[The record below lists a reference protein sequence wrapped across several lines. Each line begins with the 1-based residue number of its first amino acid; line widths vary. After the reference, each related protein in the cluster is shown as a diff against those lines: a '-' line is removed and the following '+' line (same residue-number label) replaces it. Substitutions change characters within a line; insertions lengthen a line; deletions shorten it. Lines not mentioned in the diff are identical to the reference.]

1 MPQEK
6 KQFQGILNLQDSED
20 IIQSGHHIDAMNI
33 TFRNGIAEN
42 ILGNRELGSLSLLL
56 PSTGTNVCICAY
68 NDELRGK
75 LIIFNANS
83 LGFDGIYKMSTLD
96 SAAAT
101 RIYQAGTASYPNI
114 LNFNTASKIHSV
126 NILYGETEADDI
138 LLFVDSLGRPTK
150 MKMSRFI
157 ANEYSA
163 SEINRTYIDVHVNPP
178 LSPIKCT
185 YEHDNA
191 VTANNVR
198 DSLFQFRYRFVYDD
212 NERSTWSQASITPL
226 PFDYLKQQGTKNN
239 SRIALF
245 MSTGGSN
252 VKKIEIAAKETKG
265 EVTSDYFLV
274 DSIDKAILSLSD
286 NSVYK
291 YNFYNNGVYEFLDQR
306 EIDLIFD
313 KVPDEAN
320 TQELLNGNV
329 IIYGGIKEGYDNPT
343 VTGSLSSE
351 LNNYLTQPNGLLFV
365 ASSRGED
372 SSNTA
377 GSIVLTIAGTGTLD
391 VNNNTSILDSV
402 NATGHTYIIN
412 MVDSLGAAVN
422 ITYDATSQTVDT
434 ILAGIGTIATGL
446 GFTVSSISNHSI
458 TISKSGV
465 KLLNSSFRANNQNI
479 VADSFNVYSEL
490 AKNSFYSFGLVYF
503 DVKGKTNGVVYP
515 IQAFDKST
523 SEYASFPPLL
533 YDYIV
538 NYVKLSITSRPPS
551 WAVKYSVVRSDNKT
565 IDKQIT
571 WVTND
576 VATGSSDSAISAD
589 ALVTY
594 VGIQNMG
601 VYNEILNSESGIN
614 YDFVEGDRV
623 KFVSRYQTGTFND
636 LKAAYA
642 SGTYDYEIIGTEIN
656 PKIGGKARDGKY
668 LKLRY
673 SDISS
678 DISAQFKVDGSMFF
692 GNYLIVIY
700 RQKKRSS
707 SDKTFFYEFGP
718 SLGIGDAGLATR
730 YHIGNGQA
738 SDDNNGNQSTN
749 LTYPALVRFHTG
761 DCYTKYRNNIPIVLG
776 KYDGSL
782 TSYSHS
788 VSAGNIYST
797 MKMSMPSQDNSAFRV
812 SSQTEQLSNG
822 YALGDYPLYA
832 NDAGFFFFNKSTTEE
847 LKIRIRGT
855 FRAYGTKTSYMKLVL
870 KKVPSLAP
878 LTVTT
883 TDLTDVVDISNAPVA
898 SGSPG
903 APVEVQF
910 DKVISVRQTDK
921 ISLMAEGTT
930 FAQSVVLFS
939 EFNIE
944 VYRNVEKIHVTEELV
959 SDSSRLYFSGNGRPF
974 LFDRAAKR
982 GYYGN
987 LVRYGQNYLAGSSV
1001 NDTNRFYDSNQD
1013 EYDLQHGDIERF
1025 KSRDK
1030 SLRVFQQRNTGTVP
1044 IFQSLIQDTSGSSLI
1059 AQSDRILNKI
1069 QYYSGNYGIGN
1080 QPCSLASSSF
1090 VDYFVDTVNGAIV
1103 RVSLD
1108 GITALSKTYK
1118 LDDWAVSKLS
1128 KYYKFGYKDVIFG
1141 AYDKL
1146 NNNYVLHL
1154 QSVANIEPDLAIT
1167 DTYTLAFNEQ
1177 TNSFV
1182 SFYSYYPEAMVFS
1195 NGGFYSMKSGK
1206 AYLHDVVTAGSRAR
1220 FYGVSGACY
1229 IQCVFNSSRDAKKRF
1244 NALTYL
1250 GDGVWEVVSN
1260 TSIGQDS
1267 NLIEAD
1273 FSNVEDKKHATMLRD
1288 SNSPGGLINGDVL
1301 KGDWIKVKLSAKSPQ
1316 NKVNLHLVEVN
1327 LLIQNR

>member
-56 PSTGTNVCICAY
+56 PNTGTNVCICAY

-83 LGFDGIYKMSTLD
+83 LGFDGIYKVSTLS

-114 LNFNTASKIHSV
+114 LNFNTANKIHSV
-126 NILYGETEADDI
+126 NILYGETEVEDI
-138 LLFVDSLGRPTK
+138 LLFIDSLGRPTK

-163 SEINRTYIDVHVNPP
+163 SEIDRSYIDVHVKPP
-178 LSPIKCT
+178 MSPIKCT

-226 PFDYLKQQGTKNN
+226 PFDYLRQQGTKNN

-245 MSTGGSN
+245 MSSGGSN

-265 EVTSDYFLV
+265 EVSSDYFLV
-274 DSIDKAILSLSD
+274 DSIDKSISSISD
-286 NSVYK
+286 NSLYR
-291 YNFYNNGVYEFLDQR
+291 YDFYNNGVYEFLDQR
-306 EIDLIFD
+306 EVDLAFD

-329 IIYGGIKEGYDNPT
+329 IIYGGIKEGYENPT
-343 VTGSLSSE
+343 VTGSISTVSFD
-351 LNNYLTQPNGLLFV
+351 YLTQPNGLLFV

-372 SSNTA
+372 SLSSA
-377 GSIVLTIAGTGTLD
+377 ADIVLTIAGTGTLD
-391 VNNNTSILDSV
+391 GGNRTSILESV

-412 MVDSLGAAVN
+412 MVDASGTPVG
-422 ITYDATSQTVDT
+422 ITYNATSQTIDT
-434 ILAGIGTIATGL
+434 ILAGIGSVATGL
-446 GFTVSSISNHSI
+446 GFTVSAVSNHSI

-465 KLLNSSFRANNQNI
+465 RLLGSSFRTNSQSI
-479 VADSFNVYSEL
+479 FSDSSSVYSEL

-503 DVKGKTNGVVYP
+503 DSKGKTNGVVYP
-515 IQAFDKST
+515 VQAFDKST
-523 SEYASFPPLL
+523 SEYASVPTSST
-533 YDYIV
+533 DYV
-538 NYVKLSITSRPPS
+538 RLSITSRPPS

-571 WVTND
+571 WVTNN
-576 VATGSSDSAISAD
+576 VATGSSDTSLNTD

-601 VYNEILNSESGIN
+601 TYNEILNSDRGIN
-614 YDFVEGDRV
+614 YDFVEGDRI
-623 KFVSRYQTGTFND
+623 KFISRYNAGTFND

-656 PKIGGKARDGKY
+656 PKIGGKAKEGKY

-673 SDISS
+673 SDLSS
-678 DISAQFKVDGSMFF
+678 DISTQFKVDGSMFF
-692 GNYLIVIY
+692 GNYLVVIY

-707 SDKTFFYEFGP
+707 TDNTFFFEFGP
-718 SLGIGDAGLATR
+718 SLAIGDAGLSTR
-730 YHIGNGQA
+730 YHVGNGDS
-738 SDDNNGNQSTN
+738 SDPNSSNQSAN
-749 LTYPALVRFHTG
+749 LVTPALVSFHTG
-761 DCYTKYRNNIPIVLG
+761 DCYTKYRKNLPIVLG
-776 KYDGSL
+776 RYEGSL
-782 TSYSHS
+782 SAYSHS
-788 VSAGNIYST
+788 VSAGDTYST
-797 MKMSMPSQDNSAFRV
+797 MRISLPTEDNAAFKV
-812 SSQTEQLSNG
+812 TPQTEQLSAG
-822 YALGDYPLYA
+822 YGSGNYPVYA
-832 NDAGFFFFNKSTTEE
+832 NDAGFFFFNKLTTEE
-847 LKIRIRGT
+847 LKIRITGS

-870 KKVPSLAP
+870 KKVPNMAP
-878 LTVTT
+878 LAVTT
-883 TDLTDVVDISNAPVA
+883 TDLTGVIDISNAPVA

-903 APVEVQF
+903 TPVDIQF

-921 ISLMAEGTT
+921 ISLMAEGTP
-930 FAQSVVLFS
+930 FAQSAVLFS

-944 VYRNVEKIHVTEELV
+944 VYRNIEKIPVTEEIV

-974 LFDRAAKR
+974 LFDRTAKR
-982 GYYGN
+982 GYYGS
-987 LVRYGQNYLAGSSV
+987 LVRYSQNFIAGSSV

-1013 EYDLQHGDIERF
+1013 EYDLQYGDIERF

-1044 IFQSLIQDTSGSSLI
+1044 VFQSLIQDTSGSSLI
-1059 AQSDRILNKI
+1059 AQSDKILNKI

-1146 NNNYVLHL
+1146 NNNYVIHL
-1154 QSVANIEPDLAIT
+1154 QSVANIEPDLSIT

-1177 TNSFV
+1177 SNSFV

-1206 AYLHDVVTAGSRAR
+1206 VYIHDVATAGSRAS
-1220 FYGVSGACY
+1220 FYGVPGPCY

-1244 NALTYL
+1244 NAITYL

-1267 NLIEAD
+1267 SLIEAD
-1273 FSNVEDKKHATMLRD
+1273 FRNVEDKKHATMLRD

-1316 NKVNLHLVEVN
+1316 NKVNLHLVELN

>member
-20 IIQSGHHIDAMNI
+20 IIQSGHHTDAMNI

-56 PSTGTNVCICAY
+56 PNTGTNVCICAY

-83 LGFDGIYKMSTLD
+83 LGFDGIYKVSTLD

-114 LNFNTASKIHSV
+114 LNFNTSNKIHSV
-126 NILYGETEADDI
+126 NILYGETEAEDI
-138 LLFVDSLGRPTK
+138 LLFIDSLGRPTK

-163 SEINRTYIDVHVNPP
+163 SEIDRSYIDVHVKPP
-178 LSPIKCT
+178 MSPIKCT

-226 PFDYLKQQGTKNN
+226 PFDYLRQQGTKNN

-245 MSTGGSN
+245 MSSGGSN

-265 EVTSDYFLV
+265 EVSSDYFLV
-274 DSIDKAILSLSD
+274 DSIDKSISSIPD
-286 NSVYK
+286 NSLYR
-291 YNFYNNGVYEFLDQR
+291 YDFYNNGVYEFLDQR
-306 EIDLIFD
+306 EIDLAFD

-329 IIYGGIKEGYDNPT
+329 IIYGGIKEGYDNPV
-343 VTGSLSSE
+343 VTGSISTLSFD
-351 LNNYLTQPNGLLFV
+351 YLTQPNGLLFV
-365 ASSRGED
+365 ASSKGED
-372 SSNTA
+372 SL
-377 GSIVLTIAGTGTLD
+377 GSPANIVLTIAGAGTLD
-391 VNNNTSILDSV
+391 GGNRTSILESV

-412 MVDSLGAAVN
+412 MVDASGTPVG
-422 ITYDATSQTVDT
+422 ITYNATSQTIDT
-434 ILAGIGTIATGL
+434 ILAGIGSVATGL
-446 GFTVSSISNHSI
+446 GFTVSAVSNHSI

-465 KLLNSSFRANNQNI
+465 RLLGSSFRTNSQSI
-479 VADSFNVYSEL
+479 FSDSSSVYSEL

-503 DVKGKTNGVVYP
+503 DSKGKTNGVVYP
-515 IQAFDKST
+515 VQAFDKST
-523 SEYASFPPLL
+523 SEYASVATSST
-533 YDYIV
+533 DYV
-538 NYVKLSITSRPPS
+538 RLSITSRPPS
-551 WAVKYSVVRSDNKT
+551 WAVKYSVVRSENKT

-571 WVTND
+571 WVTNN
-576 VATGSSDSAISAD
+576 VATGSSDSSIATD

-601 VYNEILNSESGIN
+601 TYNEILNSDRGIN

-623 KFVSRYQTGTFND
+623 KFISRYNAGTFND

-656 PKIGGKARDGKY
+656 PKIGGKAKEGKY

-673 SDISS
+673 SDLSS
-678 DISAQFKVDGSMFF
+678 DISTQFKVDGSMFF
-692 GNYLIVIY
+692 GNYLVVIY

-707 SDKTFFYEFGP
+707 TDNTFFFEFGP
-718 SLGIGDAGLATR
+718 SLAIGDAGLSTR
-730 YHIGNGQA
+730 YHVGNGDS
-738 SDDNNGNQSTN
+738 SDPNSSNQSAN
-749 LTYPALVRFHTG
+749 LATPALVSFHTG
-761 DCYTKYRNNIPIVLG
+761 DCYTKYRKNIPIVLG
-776 KYDGSL
+776 RYEGSL
-782 TSYSHS
+782 REYSHS
-788 VSAGNIYST
+788 VSAGHIYST
-797 MKMSMPSQDNSAFRV
+797 MKINMATEDNAAFRV
-812 SSQTEQLSNG
+812 TSQTEQLSGG
-822 YALGDYPLYA
+822 YGSGDYPLYA
-832 NDAGFFFFNKSTTEE
+832 NDAGFFFYNKSTTEE
-847 LKIRIRGT
+847 LKIRITGS
-855 FRAYGTKTSYMKLVL
+855 FRAYGTKNSYMKLVL
-870 KKVPSLAP
+870 KKVPNMAP
-878 LTVTT
+878 LAVTT
-883 TDLTDVVDISNAPVA
+883 TDLTGIVDISNAPVA

-903 APVEVQF
+903 TPVDIQF

-921 ISLMAEGTT
+921 ISLMAESTV

-944 VYRNVEKIHVTEELV
+944 VYRNVEKIPVTEELV

-974 LFDRAAKR
+974 VFDRTAKR
-982 GYYGN
+982 GYYGS
-987 LVRYGQNYLAGSSV
+987 LVRYGQNFISGSSI

-1013 EYDLQHGDIERF
+1013 EYDLQYGDIERF

-1044 IFQSLIQDTSGSSLI
+1044 VFQSLIQDTSGSSLI
-1059 AQSDRILNKI
+1059 AQSDKILNKI

-1146 NNNYVLHL
+1146 NNNYVIHL

-1177 TNSFV
+1177 SNSFV

-1206 AYLHDVVTAGSRAR
+1206 VYIHDVATAGSRAS
-1220 FYGVSGACY
+1220 FYGVAGACY

-1244 NALTYL
+1244 NAITYL

-1267 NLIEAD
+1267 SLIEAD
-1273 FSNVEDKKHATMLRD
+1273 FRNVEDKKHATMLRD

-1316 NKVNLHLVEVN
+1316 NKVNLHLVELN

>member
-20 IIQSGHHIDAMNI
+20 IIQSGHHTDAMNI

-56 PSTGTNVCICAY
+56 PNTGTNVCICAY

-83 LGFDGIYKMSTLD
+83 LGFDGIYKVSTLD

-114 LNFNTASKIHSV
+114 LNFNTANKIHSV
-126 NILYGETEADDI
+126 NILYGETEAEDI
-138 LLFVDSLGRPTK
+138 LLFIDSLGRPTK
-150 MKMSRFI
+150 MKMYRFI

-163 SEINRTYIDVHVNPP
+163 SEIDRSYIDVHVKPP
-178 LSPIKCT
+178 MSPIKCT

-226 PFDYLKQQGTKNN
+226 PFDYLRQQGTKNN
-239 SRIALF
+239 SRIALY
-245 MSTGGSN
+245 MSSGGSN

-265 EVTSDYFLV
+265 EVSSDYFLV
-274 DSIDKAILSLSD
+274 DSIDKSISSIPD
-286 NSVYK
+286 NSLYR
-291 YNFYNNGVYEFLDQR
+291 YDFYNNGVYEFLDQR
-306 EIDLIFD
+306 EIDLAFD

-343 VTGSLSSE
+343 VTGSISTVSFD
-351 LNNYLTQPNGLLFV
+351 YLTQPNGLLFV
-365 ASSRGED
+365 ASSKGED
-372 SSNTA
+372 NLSSA
-377 GSIVLTIAGTGTLD
+377 ADIVLTIAGTGTLD
-391 VNNNTSILDSV
+391 GGNKTSILESV

-412 MVDSLGAAVN
+412 MVDASGTPVG
-422 ITYDATSQTVDT
+422 ITYNATSQTIDT
-434 ILAGIGTIATGL
+434 ILAGIGSVATGL
-446 GFTVSSISNHSI
+446 GFTVSVVSNHSI

-465 KLLNSSFRANNQNI
+465 RLLGSSFRTNSQSI
-479 VADSFNVYSEL
+479 FSDSSSVYSEL

-503 DVKGKTNGVVYP
+503 DSKGKTNGVVYP
-515 IQAFDKST
+515 VQAFDKST
-523 SEYASFPPLL
+523 SEYASVATSST
-533 YDYIV
+533 DYV
-538 NYVKLSITSRPPS
+538 RLSITSRPPS

-571 WVTND
+571 WVTNN
-576 VATGSSDSAISAD
+576 VATGSSDSSIATD

-601 VYNEILNSESGIN
+601 TYNEILNSDRGIN

-623 KFVSRYQTGTFND
+623 KFISRYNSGTFND

-656 PKIGGKARDGKY
+656 PKIGGKAKEGKY

-673 SDISS
+673 SDLSS
-678 DISAQFKVDGSMFF
+678 DISTQFEVDGSMFF
-692 GNYLIVIY
+692 GNYLVVIY

-707 SDKTFFYEFGP
+707 TDNTFFFEFGP
-718 SLGIGDAGLATR
+718 SLAIGDAGLSTR
-730 YHIGNGQA
+730 YHVGNGDS
-738 SDDNNGNQSTN
+738 SDPNSSNQSTN
-749 LTYPALVRFHTG
+749 LVTPALVSFHTG
-761 DCYTKYRNNIPIVLG
+761 DCYTKYRKNIPIVLG
-776 KYDGSL
+776 KYEGSL
-782 TSYSHS
+782 SAYSHS
-788 VSAGNIYST
+788 VSAGDTYST
-797 MKMSMPSQDNSAFRV
+797 MKISLPTEDNAAFKV
-812 SSQTEQLSNG
+812 TPQTEQLSAG
-822 YALGDYPLYA
+822 YGSGNYPTYTD
-832 NDAGFFFFNKSTTEE
+832 NAGFFFYNKSTTEII
-847 LKIRIRGT
+847 KIRITGT

-870 KKVPSLAP
+870 KKVPNMAP
-878 LTVTT
+878 LIVTT
-883 TDLTDVVDISNAPVA
+883 TDLTGVIDISNAPVA

-903 APVEVQF
+903 TPVDIQF
-910 DKVISVRQTDK
+910 DKVIALNPTEKV
-921 ISLMAEGTT
+921 SLMAEGTP
-930 FAQSVVLFS
+930 FAQSAVLFS

-944 VYRNVEKIHVTEELV
+944 VYRNVENIPVTEEIV

-974 LFDRAAKR
+974 VFDRTAKR
-982 GYYGN
+982 GYYGS
-987 LVRYGQNYLAGSSV
+987 LVRYSQNFIAGSSV

-1013 EYDLQHGDIERF
+1013 EYDLQYGDIERF

-1044 IFQSLIQDTSGSSLI
+1044 VFQSLIQDTSGSSLI
-1059 AQSDRILNKI
+1059 AQSDKILNKI

-1146 NNNYVLHL
+1146 NNNYVIHL

-1177 TNSFV
+1177 SNSFV
-1182 SFYSYYPEAMVFS
+1182 SFFSYYPEAMVFS

-1206 AYLHDVVTAGSRAR
+1206 VYIHDVATAGSRAS
-1220 FYGVSGACY
+1220 FYGVAGACY

-1244 NALTYL
+1244 NAITYL

-1267 NLIEAD
+1267 SLIEAD
-1273 FSNVEDKKHATMLRD
+1273 FRNVEDKKHATMLRD

-1316 NKVNLHLVEVN
+1316 NKVNLHLVELN

>member
-83 LGFDGIYKMSTLD
+83 LGYDGIYKVSTLD

-101 RIYQAGTASYPNI
+101 RVYQAGTASYPNI
-114 LNFNTASKIHSV
+114 LNFNTANKIHSV
-126 NILYGETEADDI
+126 NILYGETEAEDI
-138 LLFVDSLGRPTK
+138 LLFIDSLGRPTK

-157 ANEYSA
+157 ANEYST
-163 SEINRTYIDVHVNPP
+163 SEIDRSYIDVHVKPP
-178 LSPIKCT
+178 MSPIKCT

-212 NERSTWSQASITPL
+212 NEKSTWSQSSITPL
-226 PFDYLKQQGTKNN
+226 PYDALRQQATKNN
-239 SRIALF
+239 SRIALY
-245 MSTGGSN
+245 MSSGGNN

-274 DSIDKAILSLSD
+274 DSIDK
-286 NSVYK
+286 SVSSVSNNTLYR
-291 YNFYNNGVYEFLDQR
+291 YDFYNNGVYEFLDQR
-306 EIDLIFD
+306 EIDLAFD

-329 IIYGGIKEGYDNPT
+329 IIYGGIKEGYDNPV
-343 VTGSLSSE
+343 VTGSISTMSFD
-351 LNNYLTQPNGLLFV
+351 YLTQPNGLLFV
-365 ASSRGED
+365 ASSNGED
-372 SSNTA
+372 SLSSAAN
-377 GSIVLTIAGTGTLD
+377 IVLTIAGAGTLD
-391 VNNNTSILDSV
+391 GGNKTSVLESV

-412 MVDSLGAAVN
+412 MVDASGTAVG
-422 ITYDATSQTVDT
+422 ITYNATSQTIDT
-434 ILAGIGTIATGL
+434 ILSGIGSVATGL
-446 GFTVSSISNHSI
+446 GFTVSAVSNHSI

-465 KLLNSSFRANNQNI
+465 KLLGSSFRTNSQSI
-479 VADSFNVYSEL
+479 FSDSSSVYSEL

-503 DVKGKTNGVVYP
+503 DSKGKTNGVVYP
-515 IQAFDKST
+515 VQAFDKST
-523 SEYASFPPLL
+523 SEYASVPTSSS
-533 YDYIV
+533 DYV
-538 NYVKLSITSRPPS
+538 RLSITSRPPS

-565 IDKQIT
+565 IDKQTT
-571 WVTND
+571 WVTNN
-576 VATGSSDSAISAD
+576 VATGSAD
-589 ALVTY
+589 TSLATDGLVTY

-601 VYNEILNSESGIN
+601 TYNEILNSDRGIN

-623 KFVSRYQTGTFND
+623 KFISRYQAGAFND

-656 PKIGGKARDGKY
+656 PKIGGKAKEGKY

-673 SDISS
+673 SDLSS
-678 DISAQFKVDGSMFF
+678 DISTEFKVDGSMFF
-692 GNYLIVIY
+692 GNYLVVIY

-707 SDKTFFYEFGP
+707 TENTFFFEFGP
-718 SLGIGDAGLATR
+718 NLGIGDAGLSTR
-730 YHIGNGQA
+730 YHVGNGDS
-738 SDDNNGNQSTN
+738 SDTNSSNQSTD
-749 LTYPALVRFHTG
+749 LATPALVSFHTG
-761 DCYTKYRNNIPIVLG
+761 DCYTKYRKNIPIVLG
-776 KYDGSL
+776 RYEGSL
-782 TSYSHS
+782 GAYSHS
-788 VSAGNIYST
+788 ASAGDIYST
-797 MKMSMPSQDNSAFRV
+797 MKIVLPSEDNAAFRV
-812 SSQTEQLSNG
+812 SSQTESFSNG
-822 YALGDYPLYA
+822 YGAGDYPLYA
-832 NDAGFFFFNKSTTEE
+832 NDAGFFFYNKSTTEE
-847 LKIRIRGT
+847 IKIRITGS
-855 FRAYGTKTSYMKLVL
+855 FSAYGTKTSYMKLVL
-870 KKVPSLAP
+870 KKVPNMAP
-878 LTVTT
+878 LAVTT
-883 TDLTDVVDISNAPVA
+883 TDLTGVIDISNAPVA

-903 APVEVQF
+903 TPVDIQF

-921 ISLMAEGTT
+921 ISLMAEGTV
-930 FAQSVVLFS
+930 FAQSAVLFS
-939 EFNIE
+939 EFNVE
-944 VYRNVEKIHVTEELV
+944 VYRNVEKIPVTEELV
-959 SDSSRLYFSGNGRPF
+959 SDSNRLYFSGNGRPF
-974 LFDRAAKR
+974 IFDRTAKR
-982 GYYGN
+982 GYYGS
-987 LVRYGQNYLAGSSV
+987 LVRYGQNFIAGSSV
-1001 NDTNRFYDSNQD
+1001 NDTNRFYDTNQD
-1013 EYDLQHGDIERF
+1013 EYDLQYGDIERF

-1030 SLRVFQQRNTGTVP
+1030 SLRVFQQRNTGAVP
-1044 IFQSLIQDTSGSSLI
+1044 VFQSLIQDTSGSSLI

-1128 KYYKFGYKDVIFG
+1128 IYYKFGYKDVIFG

-1146 NNNYVLHL
+1146 NNNYIVHL
-1154 QSVANIEPDLAIT
+1154 QAVANIEPDLAIT

-1177 TNSFV
+1177 SNSFV

-1206 AYLHDVVTAGSRAR
+1206 VYIHDVVTVGSRAY
-1220 FYGVSGACY
+1220 FYGVAGACY

-1244 NALTYL
+1244 NAITYL

-1260 TSIGQDS
+1260 TSTGQDS
-1267 NLIEAD
+1267 SLIEAD
-1273 FSNVEDKKHATMLRD
+1273 FRNVEDKKHATMLRD

-1316 NKVNLHLVEVN
+1316 NKVNLHLVELN

>member
-20 IIQSGHHIDAMNI
+20 IIQSGHHTDAMNI

-56 PSTGTNVCICAY
+56 PNTGTNVCICAY

-83 LGFDGIYKMSTLD
+83 LGFDGIYKVSTLD

-114 LNFNTASKIHSV
+114 LNFNTANKIHSV
-126 NILYGETEADDI
+126 NILYGETEAEDI
-138 LLFVDSLGRPTK
+138 LLFIDSLGRPTK

-163 SEINRTYIDVHVNPP
+163 SEIDRSYIDVHVKPP
-178 LSPIKCT
+178 MSPIKCT

-226 PFDYLKQQGTKNN
+226 PFDYLRQQGTKNN
-239 SRIALF
+239 SRIALY
-245 MSTGGSN
+245 MSSGGSN

-265 EVTSDYFLV
+265 EVSSDYFLV
-274 DSIDKAILSLSD
+274 DSIDKSISSIPD
-286 NSVYK
+286 NSLYR
-291 YNFYNNGVYEFLDQR
+291 YDFYNNGVYEFLDQR
-306 EIDLIFD
+306 EIDLAFD

-343 VTGSLSSE
+343 VTGSISTVSFD
-351 LNNYLTQPNGLLFV
+351 YLTQPNGLLFV
-365 ASSRGED
+365 ASSKGED
-372 SSNTA
+372 NLSSA
-377 GSIVLTIAGTGTLD
+377 ADIVLTIAGTGTLD
-391 VNNNTSILDSV
+391 GGNKTSILESV

-412 MVDSLGAAVN
+412 MVDASGTPVG
-422 ITYDATSQTVDT
+422 ITYNATSQTIDT
-434 ILAGIGTIATGL
+434 ILAGIGSVATGL
-446 GFTVSSISNHSI
+446 GFTVSVVSNHSI

-465 KLLNSSFRANNQNI
+465 RLLGSSFRTNSQSI
-479 VADSFNVYSEL
+479 FSDSSSVYSEL

-503 DVKGKTNGVVYP
+503 DSKGKTNGVVYP
-515 IQAFDKST
+515 VQAFDKST
-523 SEYASFPPLL
+523 SEYASVATSST
-533 YDYIV
+533 DYV
-538 NYVKLSITSRPPS
+538 RLSITSRPPS

-571 WVTND
+571 WVTNN
-576 VATGSSDSAISAD
+576 VATGSSDSSIATD

-601 VYNEILNSESGIN
+601 TYNEILNSDRGIN

-623 KFVSRYQTGTFND
+623 KFISRYNSGTFND

-656 PKIGGKARDGKY
+656 PKIGGKAKEGKY

-673 SDISS
+673 SDLSS
-678 DISAQFKVDGSMFF
+678 DISTQFNVDGSMFF
-692 GNYLIVIY
+692 GNYLVVIY

-707 SDKTFFYEFGP
+707 TDNTFFFEFGP
-718 SLGIGDAGLATR
+718 SLAIGDAGLSTR
-730 YHIGNGQA
+730 YHVGNGDS
-738 SDDNNGNQSTN
+738 SDPNSSNQSTN
-749 LTYPALVRFHTG
+749 LVTPALVSFHTG
-761 DCYTKYRNNIPIVLG
+761 DCYTKYRKNIPIVLG
-776 KYDGSL
+776 KYEGSL
-782 TSYSHS
+782 SAYSHS
-788 VSAGNIYST
+788 VSAGDTYST
-797 MKMSMPSQDNSAFRV
+797 MKISLPTEDNAAFKV
-812 SSQTEQLSNG
+812 TPQTEQLSAG
-822 YALGDYPLYA
+822 YGSGNYPTYTD
-832 NDAGFFFFNKSTTEE
+832 NAGFFFYNKSTTEII
-847 LKIRIRGT
+847 KIRITGT

-870 KKVPSLAP
+870 KKVPNMAP
-878 LTVTT
+878 LIVTT
-883 TDLTDVVDISNAPVA
+883 TDLTGVIDISNAPVA

-903 APVEVQF
+903 TPVDIQF
-910 DKVISVRQTDK
+910 DKVIALNPTEKV
-921 ISLMAEGTT
+921 SLMAEGTP
-930 FAQSVVLFS
+930 FAQSAVLFS

-944 VYRNVEKIHVTEELV
+944 VYRNVENIPVTEEIV

-974 LFDRAAKR
+974 VFDRTAKR
-982 GYYGN
+982 GYYGS
-987 LVRYGQNYLAGSSV
+987 LVRYSQNFIAGSSV

-1013 EYDLQHGDIERF
+1013 EYDLQYGDIERF

-1044 IFQSLIQDTSGSSLI
+1044 VFQSLIQDTSGSSLI
-1059 AQSDRILNKI
+1059 AQSDKILNKI

-1146 NNNYVLHL
+1146 NNNYVIHL

-1177 TNSFV
+1177 SNSFV
-1182 SFYSYYPEAMVFS
+1182 SFFSYYPEAMVFS

-1206 AYLHDVVTAGSRAR
+1206 VYIHDVATAGSRAS
-1220 FYGVSGACY
+1220 FYGVAGACY

-1244 NALTYL
+1244 NAITYL

-1267 NLIEAD
+1267 SLIEAD
-1273 FSNVEDKKHATMLRD
+1273 FRNVEDKKHATMLRD

-1316 NKVNLHLVEVN
+1316 NKVNLHLVELN

>member
-42 ILGNRELGSLSLLL
+42 ILGNRELGSLTTLL
-56 PSTGTNVCICAY
+56 PNTGTNVCICAY

-83 LGFDGIYKMSTLD
+83 SGLDGIYKMSTLD

-114 LNFNTASKIHSV
+114 LNFNTVNKIHSV

-226 PFDYLKQQGTKNN
+226 PFDYLRQQGTKNN

-245 MSTGGSN
+245 MSSGGSN

-265 EVTSDYFLV
+265 ESTSDYFLV
-274 DSIDKAILSLSD
+274 DSIDKLISSVPD
-286 NSVYK
+286 NSIYR

-306 EIDLIFD
+306 EIDLTFD
-313 KVPDEAN
+313 MVPDEAN

-343 VTGSLSSE
+343 VTGSLSTFSVD
-351 LNNYLTQPNGLLFV
+351 YMTQPNGLLFV
-365 ASSRGED
+365 ASARGED
-372 SSNTA
+372 TSNVA
-377 GSIVLTIAGTGTLD
+377 SDIVLTIAGTGTLD
-391 VNNNTSILDSV
+391 GNNRTSVLDSV
-402 NATGHTYIIN
+402 NATGHTYVIN
-412 MVDSLGAAVN
+412 MVDAAGTAIN
-422 ITYDATSQTVDT
+422 INYNATSQTIDT
-434 ILAGIGTIATGL
+434 ILAGIGSAATSL
-446 GFTVSSISNHSI
+446 GFTVSSVTNRSI
-458 TISKSGV
+458 TISKAGV
-465 KLLNSSFRANNQNI
+465 KLLSSSFRTDNQNI
-479 VADSFNVYSEL
+479 LSATSNVYSEL

-503 DVKGKTNGVVYP
+503 DVKGKTNGAVYP

-523 SEYASFPPLL
+523 SEYVSVPTDFTE
-533 YDYIV
+533 YIS
-538 NYVKLSITSRPPS
+538 LSITSRPPS
-551 WAVKYSVVRSDNKT
+551 WAVKYSVVRSENKT
-565 IDKQIT
+565 IDTQIT
-571 WVTND
+571 WVTNN
-576 VATGSSDSAISAD
+576 VATGSSDSTISSD

-594 VGIQNMG
+594 VGIQNMTT
-601 VYNEILNSESGIN
+601 YNEILNSERGIN
-614 YDFVEGDRV
+614 YDFIEGDRI
-623 KFVSRYQTGTFND
+623 KFISRYQSGNFND
-636 LKAAYA
+636 LKATLVT
-642 SGTYDYEIIGTEIN
+642 GTYDYEIIGTEIN
-656 PKIGGKARDGKY
+656 PKIGGNVKEGKY
-668 LKLRY
+668 IKLRY
-673 SDISS
+673 SDLSGDLS
-678 DISAQFKVDGSMFF
+678 TEFKVDGSMFF
-692 GNYLIVIY
+692 GNYLVVIY
-700 RQKKRSS
+700 RQKKRSAD
-707 SDKTFFYEFGP
+707 DKTFFYEFGP

-730 YHIGNGQA
+730 YHIGNA
-738 SDDNNGNQSTN
+738 DSAYTNNGNQSTD
-749 LTYPALVRFHTG
+749 LVTPAKINFHTG
-761 DCYTKYRNNIPIVLG
+761 DCYTKFRKNLPIVLG
-776 KYDGSL
+776 RYEGSL
-782 TSYSHS
+782 NSYSHS

-797 MKMSMPSQDNSAFRV
+797 MKIGLPSQDNASFRV

-822 YALGDYPLYA
+822 YGLGDYPLYA

-847 LKIRIRGT
+847 LKIRITGS

-883 TDLTDVVDISNAPVA
+883 TDLTGVIDISNAPVA

-903 APVEVQF
+903 TPVDVQF

-921 ISLMAEGTT
+921 ISLMAEGTP

-944 VYRNVEKIHVTEELV
+944 VYRNVDRIPVTEEIV
-959 SDSSRLYFSGNGRPF
+959 SDSSRLYFNGNGRPF
-974 LFDRAAKR
+974 VFDRTAKR

-987 LVRYGQNYLAGSSV
+987 LVRYGQNYVAGSSI

-1059 AQSDRILNKI
+1059 AQSDKILNKI

-1128 KYYKFGYKDVIFG
+1128 KYYKFGYKDVVFG

-1146 NNNYVLHL
+1146 NNNYVVHL
-1154 QSVANIEPDLAIT
+1154 QSVSNIEPDLAIT

-1206 AYLHDVVTAGSRAR
+1206 AYLHDVATAGSRAR

-1250 GDGVWEVVSN
+1250 GDGVWEVVSS
-1260 TSIGQDS
+1260 TSMGQDS

>member
-56 PSTGTNVCICAY
+56 PNTGTNVCICAY

-83 LGFDGIYKMSTLD
+83 LGYDGIYKMSTLD

-114 LNFNTASKIHSV
+114 LNFNTANKIHSV

-157 ANEYSA
+157 TNEYSA

-226 PFDYLKQQGTKNN
+226 PFDYLRQQGTKNN

-245 MSTGGSN
+245 MSSGGNN

-265 EVTSDYFLV
+265 ESTSDYFLV
-274 DSIDKAILSLSD
+274 DSVDKSISSVPD
-286 NSVYK
+286 NSIYR

-306 EIDLIFD
+306 EIDLTFD
-313 KVPDEAN
+313 MVPDEAN

-343 VTGSLSSE
+343 VTGSLSTFSVD
-351 LNNYLTQPNGLLFV
+351 YMTQPNGLLFV
-365 ASSRGED
+365 ASAKGED
-372 SSNTA
+372 TSNVSSD
-377 GSIVLTIAGTGTLD
+377 IVLTIAGTGTLD
-391 VNNNTSILDSV
+391 GNNRTSVLDSV
-402 NATGHTYIIN
+402 NATGHTYVIN
-412 MVDSLGAAVN
+412 MVDAAGAAIN
-422 ITYDATSQTVDT
+422 INYNATSQTIDT
-434 ILAGIGTIATGL
+434 ILAGIGSAATSL
-446 GFTVSSISNHSI
+446 GFTVSSVTNRSI
-458 TISKSGV
+458 TISKAGV
-465 KLLNSSFRANNQNI
+465 KLLSSSFRTDNQNI
-479 VADSFNVYSEL
+479 LSATSNVYSEL

-503 DVKGKTNGVVYP
+503 DVKGKTNGAVYP

-523 SEYASFPPLL
+523 SEYVSVPTDFTE
-533 YDYIV
+533 YIS
-538 NYVKLSITSRPPS
+538 LSITSRPPS
-551 WAVKYSVVRSDNKT
+551 WAVKYSVVRSENKT
-565 IDKQIT
+565 IDTQIT
-571 WVTND
+571 WVTNN
-576 VATGSSDSAISAD
+576 VATGSSDSSLATD
-589 ALVTY
+589 GLVTY
-594 VGIQNMG
+594 VGIQNMTT
-601 VYNEILNSESGIN
+601 YNEILNSDRGIN
-614 YDFVEGDRV
+614 YDFVEGDRI
-623 KFVSRYQTGTFND
+623 KFISRYQSGNFND
-636 LKAAYA
+636 LKATLVT
-642 SGTYDYEIIGTEIN
+642 GTYDYEIIGTEIN
-656 PKIGGKARDGKY
+656 PKIGGKAKDGKY
-668 LKLRY
+668 IKLRY
-673 SDISS
+673 SDLSGDLS
-678 DISAQFKVDGSMFF
+678 TEFKVDGSMFF
-692 GNYLIVIY
+692 GNYLVVIY
-700 RQKKRSS
+700 RQKKRSAD
-707 SDKTFFYEFGP
+707 DKTFFYEFGP
-718 SLGIGDAGLATR
+718 SLGIGNAGLSTR
-730 YHIGNGQA
+730 YHIGNTDSA
-738 SDDNNGNQSTN
+738 YTNNGNQSTD
-749 LTYPALVRFHTG
+749 LVTPAKINFHTG
-761 DCYTKYRNNIPIVLG
+761 DCYTKFRKNLPIVLG
-776 KYDGSL
+776 RYEGSL
-782 TSYSHS
+782 NSYSHS

-797 MKMSMPSQDNSAFRV
+797 MKIGLPSQDNASFRV

-822 YALGDYPLYA
+822 YGSGDYPLYA

-847 LKIRIRGT
+847 LKIRITGS

-870 KKVPSLAP
+870 KKVPQLAP
-878 LTVTT
+878 LAVTT
-883 TDLTDVVDISNAPVA
+883 SDLTGVIDISNAPVA

-903 APVEVQF
+903 EPVDIQF
-910 DKVISVRQTDK
+910 DKIISVRQTDK
-921 ISLMAEGTT
+921 ISLMAEGTP

-944 VYRNVEKIHVTEELV
+944 VYRNVDRIPVTEEVV

-974 LFDRAAKR
+974 VFDRTAKR

-987 LVRYGQNYLAGSSV
+987 LVRYGQNYLAGSSI

-1030 SLRVFQQRNTGTVP
+1030 SLRVFQQRNTGAVP
-1044 IFQSLIQDTSGSSLI
+1044 IFQSLIQDTEGSSLI
-1059 AQSDRILNKI
+1059 AQSDKILNKI

-1118 LDDWAVSKLS
+1118 LDDWSVSKLS

-1141 AYDKL
+1141 AYDKI
-1146 NNNYVLHL
+1146 NNNYVVHL
-1154 QSVANIEPDLAIT
+1154 QAVSNIEPDLAIT

-1177 TNSFV
+1177 SNSFV

-1206 AYLHDVVTAGSRAR
+1206 AYLHDVATAGSRAI

-1260 TSIGQDS
+1260 TSMGQDS

-1301 KGDWIKVKLSAKSPQ
+1301 KGDWIKIKLSAKSPQ

>member
-83 LGFDGIYKMSTLD
+83 LGYDGIYKMSTLD

-114 LNFNTASKIHSV
+114 LNFNTANKIHSV

-163 SEINRTYIDVHVNPP
+163 SEIDRTYIDVHVKPP
-178 LSPIKCT
+178 MSPIKCT

-226 PFDYLKQQGTKNN
+226 PFDLLKQQGTKNN

-265 EVTSDYFLV
+265 ETTSDYFLV
-274 DSIDKAILSLSD
+274 DSIDKSILSLSD

-306 EIDLIFD
+306 EIDLAFD
-313 KVPDEAN
+313 KVPDAAN

-329 IIYGGIKEGYDNPT
+329 IIYGGITEGYDNPT
-343 VTGSLSSE
+343 VTGSLSTV
-351 LNNYLTQPNGLLFV
+351 LNDYLTQPNGLLFV
-365 ASSRGED
+365 ASSKGED
-372 SSNTA
+372 SSNTE
-377 GSIVLTIAGTGTLD
+377 GDIVLTIAGTGTLD
-391 VNNNTSILDSV
+391 GSNKTSILDSV
-402 NATGHTYIIN
+402 NGTGHTYVIN
-412 MVDSLGAAVN
+412 MVDSLGNAVN
-422 ITYDATSQTVDT
+422 ITYNASSQAIDT
-434 ILAGIGTIATGL
+434 ILSGIGSVATGL
-446 GFTVSSISNHSI
+446 GFTVSAVSNHSI

-465 KLLNSSFRANNQNI
+465 KLLGSSFRTNNQNI
-479 VADSFNVYSEL
+479 LSDSFSVYSEL

-503 DVKGKTNGVVYP
+503 DIKGKTNGVVYP
-515 IQAFDKST
+515 IQSFDKST
-523 SEYASFPPLL
+523 SEYASVPTA
-533 YDYIV
+533 YTDYIR
-538 NYVKLSITSRPPS
+538 LSITSRPPS
-551 WAVKYSVVRSDNKT
+551 WAVKYSVVRSENKT

-571 WVTND
+571 WVTNN
-576 VATGSSDSAISAD
+576 VATGSSDSSIAAD

-601 VYNEILNSESGIN
+601 TYNEILNSDRGIN
-614 YDFVEGDRV
+614 YDFVEGDRI
-623 KFVSRYQTGTFND
+623 KFISRYQTGTFND

-656 PKIGGKARDGKY
+656 PKIGGKAKEGKY

-673 SDISS
+673 SDLSS

-692 GNYLIVIY
+692 GNYLVVIY
-700 RQKKRSS
+700 RQKKRSAD
-707 SDKTFFYEFGP
+707 DKTFFFEFGP

-730 YHIGNGQA
+730 YHIGNGD
-738 SDDNNGNQSTN
+738 SSNTNNGNQSTD
-749 LTYPALVRFHTG
+749 LTTPALVNFHTG
-761 DCYTKYRNNIPIVLG
+761 DCYTKYRKNIPIILG
-776 KYDGSL
+776 RYEGSL
-782 TSYSHS
+782 REYSHA
-788 VSAGNIYST
+788 VSAGHIYST
-797 MKMSMPSQDNSAFRV
+797 MKINMATEDNAAFRV
-812 SSQTEQLSNG
+812 TSQTEQLSGG
-822 YALGDYPLYA
+822 YGSGDYPLYA
-832 NDAGFFFFNKSTTEE
+832 NDAGFFFYNKSTTEE
-847 LKIRIRGT
+847 LKIRITGS
-855 FRAYGTKTSYMKLVL
+855 FRAYGTKNSYMKLVL
-870 KKVPSLAP
+870 KKVPNMAP
-878 LTVTT
+878 LAVTT
-883 TDLTDVVDISNAPVA
+883 TDLTGIVDISNAPVA
-898 SGSPG
+898 VGSPG
-903 APVEVQF
+903 TPVDVQF

-921 ISLMAEGTT
+921 ISLMAESTV

-944 VYRNVEKIHVTEELV
+944 VYRNVDRIPVTEELV

-974 LFDRAAKR
+974 VFDRTAKR

-987 LVRYGQNYLAGSSV
+987 LVRYGQNFLAGSSI

-1013 EYDLQHGDIERF
+1013 EYDLQYGDIERF

-1030 SLRVFQQRNTGTVP
+1030 SLRVFQQRNTGAVP

-1059 AQSDRILNKI
+1059 AQSDKILNKI

-1128 KYYKFGYKDVIFG
+1128 KYYKFGYKDVVFG
-1141 AYDKL
+1141 AYDKVT
-1146 NNNYVLHL
+1146 NNYIVHL
-1154 QSVANIEPDLAIT
+1154 QAVNNIEPTLAIT

-1206 AYLHDVVTAGSRAR
+1206 AYIHDVATSGSRAS
-1220 FYGVSGACY
+1220 FYGVAGACY

-1244 NALTYL
+1244 NAITYL
-1250 GDGVWEVVSN
+1250 GDGSWEVVSS
-1260 TSIGQDS
+1260 TSMGQDS
-1267 NLIEAD
+1267 SLIEAD
-1273 FSNVEDKKHATMLRD
+1273 FRNVEDKKHATMLRD

>member
-42 ILGNRELGSLSLLL
+42 ILGNRELGSLTTLL

-83 LGFDGIYKMSTLD
+83 SGLDGIYKMSTLD

-114 LNFNTASKIHSV
+114 LNFNTANKIHSV
-126 NILYGETEADDI
+126 NILYGETEAEDI

-157 ANEYSA
+157 TNEYSA

-226 PFDYLKQQGTKNN
+226 PFDYLRQQGTKNN

-245 MSTGGSN
+245 MSSGGSN

-265 EVTSDYFLV
+265 DSTSDYFLV
-274 DSIDKAILSLSD
+274 DSVDKSISSVPD
-286 NSVYK
+286 NSIYR

-313 KVPDEAN
+313 MVPDEAN

-343 VTGSLSSE
+343 VTGSSLLYSVD
-351 LNNYLTQPNGLLFV
+351 YLTQPNGLLFV
-365 ASSRGED
+365 ASARGED
-372 SSNTA
+372 TLNTA
-377 GSIVLTIAGTGTLD
+377 SDIVLTIAGTGTLD
-391 VNNNTSILDSV
+391 VNNRTSVLDSV

-412 MVDSLGAAVN
+412 MVDASGNAISIN
-422 ITYDATSQTVDT
+422 YNATSQTIDT
-434 ILAGIGTIATGL
+434 ILAGIGTVATGL
-446 GFTVSSISNHSI
+446 GFTVSSVTNRSI
-458 TISKSGV
+458 TISKAGV
-465 KLLNSSFRANNQNI
+465 KLLGSSFRTNNQNI
-479 VADSFNVYSEL
+479 LSSNSNVYSEL

-503 DVKGKTNGVVYP
+503 DVKGKTNGAVYP

-523 SEYASFPPLL
+523 AEYVSVPTAFTE
-533 YDYIV
+533 YIS
-538 NYVKLSITSRPPS
+538 LSITSRPPS
-551 WAVKYSVVRSDNKT
+551 WAVKYSVVRSENKT
-565 IDKQIT
+565 IDTQLT
-571 WVTND
+571 WVTNN
-576 VATGSSDSAISAD
+576 VSTGSSDSTLATD
-589 ALVTY
+589 GLVTY
-594 VGIQNMG
+594 VGIQNMTT
-601 VYNEILNSESGIN
+601 YNEILNSDRGIN
-614 YDFVEGDRV
+614 YDFVEGDRI
-623 KFVSRYQTGTFND
+623 KFISRYQAGNFND
-636 LKAAYA
+636 LKAALLT
-642 SGTYDYEIIGTEIN
+642 GTYDYEIIGTEIN
-656 PKIGGKARDGKY
+656 PKIGGKAKEGKY
-668 LKLRY
+668 IKLRY
-673 SDISS
+673 SDLSG
-678 DISAQFKVDGSMFF
+678 DLSAEFKVDGSMFF
-692 GNYLIVIY
+692 GNYLVVIY
-700 RQKKRSS
+700 RQKKRSAD
-707 SDKTFFYEFGP
+707 DKTFFYEFGP
-718 SLGIGDAGLATR
+718 SLGIGDAGLSTR
-730 YHIGNGQA
+730 YHIGNTD
-738 SDDNNGNQSTN
+738 STYTNNGNQSTN
-749 LTYPALVRFHTG
+749 LATPAIINFHTG
-761 DCYTKYRNNIPIVLG
+761 DCYTKFRKNLPIVLG
-776 KYDGSL
+776 NYEGSL
-782 TSYSHS
+782 NSYSHS

-797 MKMSMPSQDNSAFRV
+797 MKISLPSQDNAAYRV

-822 YALGDYPLYA
+822 YGSGDYPVYA

-847 LKIRIRGT
+847 LKIRITGS

-870 KKVPSLAP
+870 KKVPQLAP
-878 LTVTT
+878 LAVTT
-883 TDLTDVVDISNAPVA
+883 SDLTGVVDISNAPVA

-903 APVEVQF
+903 EPVDVQF
-910 DKVISVRQTDK
+910 DKIISVRQTDK
-921 ISLMAEGTT
+921 ISLMAEGTP

-944 VYRNVEKIHVTEELV
+944 VYRNVDRIPVTEELV
-959 SDSSRLYFSGNGRPF
+959 SDSSRLYFNANGRPF
-974 LFDRAAKR
+974 VFDRTAKR

-1141 AYDKL
+1141 EYDKL
-1146 NNNYVLHL
+1146 NNNYVVHL
-1154 QSVANIEPDLAIT
+1154 QAVPNIEPDLAIT
-1167 DTYTLAFNEQ
+1167 ETYTLAFNEQ
-1177 TNSFV
+1177 SNSFV

-1260 TSIGQDS
+1260 TSMGQDS
-1267 NLIEAD
+1267 SLIEAD

-1301 KGDWIKVKLSAKSPQ
+1301 KGDWIKIKLSAKSPQ

>member
-20 IIQSGHHIDAMNI
+20 IIQPGHHIDAMNI

-83 LGFDGIYKMSTLD
+83 LGYDGIYKMSTLD

-114 LNFNTASKIHSV
+114 LNFNTANKIHSV

-226 PFDYLKQQGTKNN
+226 PFDYLRQQGIKNN

-245 MSTGGSN
+245 MSSGGSN

-265 EVTSDYFLV
+265 ESTSDYFLV
-274 DSIDKAILSLSD
+274 DSIDKSISSVPD
-286 NSVYK
+286 NSIYR

-306 EIDLIFD
+306 EIDLAFD
-313 KVPDEAN
+313 RVPDEAN

-343 VTGSLSSE
+343 VTGSLSTFSID
-351 LNNYLTQPNGLLFV
+351 YLTQPNGLLFV
-365 ASSRGED
+365 ASARGED
-372 SSNTA
+372 TSNTA
-377 GSIVLTIAGTGTLD
+377 SDIVLTIAGTGTLD
-391 VNNNTSILDSV
+391 GNNRTSVLDSV
-402 NATGHTYIIN
+402 NATGHTYVIN
-412 MVDSLGAAVN
+412 MVDASGTAIN
-422 ITYDATSQTVDT
+422 INYNATSQTVDT
-434 ILAGIGTIATGL
+434 ILAGIGSAATGL
-446 GFTVSSISNHSI
+446 GFTVSSITNHSI
-458 TISKSGV
+458 TISKAGV
-465 KLLNSSFRANNQNI
+465 KLLGSSFRTNNQNI
-479 VADSFNVYSEL
+479 LSDSSSVYSEL
-490 AKNSFYSFGLVYF
+490 ARNSFYSFGLVYF

-523 SEYASFPPLL
+523 SEYVSVPTSFT
-533 YDYIV
+533 DYIS
-538 NYVKLSITSRPPS
+538 LSITSRPPS
-551 WAVKYSVVRSDNKT
+551 WAVKYSVVRSENKT

-571 WVTND
+571 WVTNN
-576 VATGSSDSAISAD
+576 VATGSSDSSLATD
-589 ALVTY
+589 GLVTY
-594 VGIQNMG
+594 VGIQNMTT
-601 VYNEILNSESGIN
+601 YNEILNSDRGIN
-614 YDFVEGDRV
+614 YDFVEGDRI
-623 KFVSRYQTGTFND
+623 KFVSRYQTGTFYD
-636 LKAAYA
+636 LKAALVT
-642 SGTYDYEIIGTEIN
+642 GTYDYEIIGTEIN
-656 PKIGGKARDGKY
+656 PNIGGKAKEGKY
-668 LKLRY
+668 IKLRY
-673 SDISS
+673 SDLSGDLS
-678 DISAQFKVDGSMFF
+678 TEFKVDGSMFF
-692 GNYLIVIY
+692 GNYLVVIY
-700 RQKKRSS
+700 RQKKRSAD
-707 SDKTFFYEFGP
+707 DKTFFYEFGP

-730 YHIGNGQA
+730 YHIGNTDSA
-738 SDDNNGNQSTN
+738 YTNNGNQSTD
-749 LTYPALVRFHTG
+749 LVTPAIINFHTG
-761 DCYTKYRNNIPIVLG
+761 DCYTKFRKNLPVVLG
-776 KYDGSL
+776 KYEGSL
-782 TSYSHS
+782 REYSHS

-797 MKMSMPSQDNSAFRV
+797 MKINLPSEDNAAYRV

-822 YALGDYPLYA
+822 YGAGDYPLYA

-847 LKIRIRGT
+847 LKIRITGS

-870 KKVPSLAP
+870 KKVPQLAP
-878 LTVTT
+878 LAVTT
-883 TDLTDVVDISNAPVA
+883 SDLTGIVDISNAPVA

-903 APVEVQF
+903 APVDIQF

-930 FAQSVVLFS
+930 FAQAVVLFS

-944 VYRNVEKIHVTEELV
+944 VYRNVDRIPVTEEVV

-974 LFDRAAKR
+974 VFDRTAKR

-987 LVRYGQNYLAGSSV
+987 LVRYGQSYLAGSSI

-1013 EYDLQHGDIERF
+1013 EYDLQYGDIERF

-1044 IFQSLIQDTSGSSLI
+1044 VFQSLIQDTSGSSLI
-1059 AQSDRILNKI
+1059 AQSDKILNKI

-1128 KYYKFGYKDVIFG
+1128 KYYKFGYKDVVFG

-1146 NNNYVLHL
+1146 NNNYIVHL

-1206 AYLHDVVTAGSRAR
+1206 AYIHDVATAGSRAR

-1260 TSIGQDS
+1260 TSMGQDS
-1267 NLIEAD
+1267 NLIETD
-1273 FSNVEDKKHATMLRD
+1273 FSNIEDKKHATMLRD

>member
-83 LGFDGIYKMSTLD
+83 SGNDGIYKVSTLD

-114 LNFNTASKIHSV
+114 LNFNTANKIHSV
-126 NILYGETEADDI
+126 NILYGETEAEDI
-138 LLFVDSLGRPTK
+138 LLFIDSLGRPTK

-163 SEINRTYIDVHVNPP
+163 SDVDRSYIDVHVKPP
-178 LSPIKCT
+178 MSPIKCT

-226 PFDYLKQQGTKNN
+226 PFDYLRQQGTKNN
-239 SRIALF
+239 SRIALY
-245 MSTGGSN
+245 MSSGGSN

-265 EVTSDYFLV
+265 EVTSDYFLI
-274 DSIDKAILSLSD
+274 DSIDKSISSISD
-286 NSVYK
+286 NSLYR
-291 YNFYNNGVYEFLDQR
+291 YDFYNNGVYEFLDQR
-306 EIDLIFD
+306 EIDLAFD

-329 IIYGGIKEGYDNPT
+329 IIYGGIKEGYENPA
-343 VTGSLSSE
+343 VTGSISTLSFD
-351 LNNYLTQPNGLLFV
+351 YLTQPNGLLFV
-365 ASSRGED
+365 AASNGED
-372 SSNTA
+372 SL
-377 GSIVLTIAGTGTLD
+377 GSAANIVLTIAGAGTLD
-391 VNNNTSILDSV
+391 GGNKTSVLESV

-412 MVDSLGAAVN
+412 MVDASGTPVG
-422 ITYDATSQTVDT
+422 ITYNATSQTIDT
-434 ILAGIGTIATGL
+434 ILAGIGSVATGL

-465 KLLNSSFRANNQNI
+465 KLLGSSFRTNSQSI
-479 VADSFNVYSEL
+479 FSDSSSVYSEL

-503 DVKGKTNGVVYP
+503 DSKGKTNGVVYP
-515 IQAFDKST
+515 VQAFDKST
-523 SEYASFPPLL
+523 SEYASVPTSSS
-533 YDYIV
+533 DYV
-538 NYVKLSITSRPPS
+538 RLSITSRPPS

-565 IDKQIT
+565 IDKQTT
-571 WVTND
+571 WVTNN
-576 VATGSSDSAISAD
+576 VATGSSDTSLATD

-594 VGIQNMG
+594 VGIQNMMT
-601 VYNEILNSESGIN
+601 YNEILNSDRGIN

-623 KFVSRYQTGTFND
+623 KFISRYNAGTFND

-656 PKIGGKARDGKY
+656 PKIGGKAKEGKY

-673 SDISS
+673 SDLSS

-692 GNYLIVIY
+692 GNYLVVIY

-707 SDKTFFYEFGP
+707 TENTFFFEFGP
-718 SLGIGDAGLATR
+718 SLGIGDAGLSTR
-730 YHIGNGQA
+730 YHVGNGDS
-738 SDDNNGNQSTN
+738 SDTNSSNQSTN
-749 LTYPALVRFHTG
+749 LATPALVSFHTG
-761 DCYTKYRNNIPIVLG
+761 DCYTKYRKNIPIVLG
-776 KYDGSL
+776 RYEGSL
-782 TSYSHS
+782 SSYSHS

-797 MKMSMPSQDNSAFRV
+797 MKISLPSEDNAAFRV
-812 SSQTEQLSNG
+812 SPQTEQLSNG
-822 YALGDYPLYA
+822 YGSGDYPVYA

-847 LKIRIRGT
+847 LKIRITGT

-870 KKVPSLAP
+870 KKVPNMAP
-878 LTVTT
+878 LAVTT
-883 TDLTDVVDISNAPVA
+883 TDLTGVIDISNAPVA

-903 APVEVQF
+903 TPVEIQF

-921 ISLMAEGTT
+921 ISLMAEGTV

-939 EFNIE
+939 EFNVE
-944 VYRNVEKIHVTEELV
+944 VYRNVEKIPVTEELV

-974 LFDRAAKR
+974 VFDRTAKR
-982 GYYGN
+982 GYYGS
-987 LVRYGQNYLAGSSV
+987 LVRYSQNFIAGSSV

-1013 EYDLQHGDIERF
+1013 EYDLQYGDIERF

-1030 SLRVFQQRNTGTVP
+1030 SLRVFQQRNTGAVP
-1044 IFQSLIQDTSGSSLI
+1044 VFQSLIQDTSGSSLI
-1059 AQSDRILNKI
+1059 AQSDKILNKI

-1146 NNNYVLHL
+1146 NNNYIVHL
-1154 QSVANIEPDLAIT
+1154 QAVANIEPDLAIT

-1177 TNSFV
+1177 SNSFV

-1206 AYLHDVVTAGSRAR
+1206 AYIHDVITAGSRAS
-1220 FYGVSGACY
+1220 FYGVTGACY

-1244 NALTYL
+1244 NAITYL

-1260 TSIGQDS
+1260 TSTGQDS
-1267 NLIEAD
+1267 SLIEAD
-1273 FSNVEDKKHATMLRD
+1273 FRNVEDKKHATMLRD

-1301 KGDWIKVKLSAKSPQ
+1301 KGDWIKIKLSAKSPQ

>member
-20 IIQSGHHIDAMNI
+20 IIQSGHHTDAMNI

-56 PSTGTNVCICAY
+56 PNTGTNVCICAY

-83 LGFDGIYKMSTLD
+83 LGFDGIYKVSTLD

-114 LNFNTASKIHSV
+114 LNFNTANKIHSV
-126 NILYGETEADDI
+126 NILYGETEAEDI
-138 LLFVDSLGRPTK
+138 LLFIDSLGRPTK

-163 SEINRTYIDVHVNPP
+163 SEIDRSYIDVHVKPP
-178 LSPIKCT
+178 MSPIKCT

-226 PFDYLKQQGTKNN
+226 PFDYLRQQGTKNN
-239 SRIALF
+239 SRIALY
-245 MSTGGSN
+245 MSSGGSN

-265 EVTSDYFLV
+265 EVSSDYFLV
-274 DSIDKAILSLSD
+274 DSIDKSISSIPD
-286 NSVYK
+286 NSLYR
-291 YNFYNNGVYEFLDQR
+291 YDFYNNGVYEFLDQR
-306 EIDLIFD
+306 EIDLAFD

-343 VTGSLSSE
+343 VTGSISTVSFD
-351 LNNYLTQPNGLLFV
+351 YLTQPNGLLFV
-365 ASSRGED
+365 ASSKGED
-372 SSNTA
+372 NLSSA
-377 GSIVLTIAGTGTLD
+377 ADIVLTIAGTGTLD
-391 VNNNTSILDSV
+391 GGNKTSILESV

-412 MVDSLGAAVN
+412 MVDASGTPVG
-422 ITYDATSQTVDT
+422 ITYNATSQTIDT
-434 ILAGIGTIATGL
+434 ILAGIGSVATGL
-446 GFTVSSISNHSI
+446 GFTVSVVSNHSI

-465 KLLNSSFRANNQNI
+465 RLLGSSFRTNSQSI
-479 VADSFNVYSEL
+479 FSDSSSVYSEL

-503 DVKGKTNGVVYP
+503 DSKGKTNGVVYP
-515 IQAFDKST
+515 VQAFDKST
-523 SEYASFPPLL
+523 SEYASVATSST
-533 YDYIV
+533 DYV
-538 NYVKLSITSRPPS
+538 RLSITSRPPS

-571 WVTND
+571 WVTNN
-576 VATGSSDSAISAD
+576 VATGSSDSSIATD

-601 VYNEILNSESGIN
+601 TYNEILNSDRGIN

-623 KFVSRYQTGTFND
+623 KFISRYNSGTFND

-656 PKIGGKARDGKY
+656 PKIGGKAKEGKY

-673 SDISS
+673 SDLSS
-678 DISAQFKVDGSMFF
+678 DISTQFKVDGSMFF
-692 GNYLIVIY
+692 GNYLVVIY

-707 SDKTFFYEFGP
+707 TDNTFFFEFGP
-718 SLGIGDAGLATR
+718 SLAIGDAGLSTR
-730 YHIGNGQA
+730 YHVGNGDS
-738 SDDNNGNQSTN
+738 SDPNSSNQSTN
-749 LTYPALVRFHTG
+749 LVTPALVSFHTG
-761 DCYTKYRNNIPIVLG
+761 DCYTKYRKNIPIVLG
-776 KYDGSL
+776 KYEGSL
-782 TSYSHS
+782 SAYSHS
-788 VSAGNIYST
+788 VSAGDTYST
-797 MKMSMPSQDNSAFRV
+797 MKISLPTEDNAAFKV
-812 SSQTEQLSNG
+812 TPQTEQLSAG
-822 YALGDYPLYA
+822 YGSGDYPTYTD
-832 NDAGFFFFNKSTTEE
+832 NAGFFFYNKSTTEII
-847 LKIRIRGT
+847 KIRITGT

-870 KKVPSLAP
+870 KKVPNMAP
-878 LTVTT
+878 LIVTT
-883 TDLTDVVDISNAPVA
+883 TDLTGVIDISNAPVA

-903 APVEVQF
+903 TPVDIQF
-910 DKVISVRQTDK
+910 DKVIALNPTEKV
-921 ISLMAEGTT
+921 SLMAEGTP
-930 FAQSVVLFS
+930 FAQSAVLFS

-944 VYRNVEKIHVTEELV
+944 VYRNVENIPVTEEIV

-974 LFDRAAKR
+974 VFDRTAKR
-982 GYYGN
+982 GYYGS
-987 LVRYGQNYLAGSSV
+987 LVRYSQNFIAGSSV

-1013 EYDLQHGDIERF
+1013 EYDLQYGDIERF

-1044 IFQSLIQDTSGSSLI
+1044 VFQSLIQDTSGSSLI
-1059 AQSDRILNKI
+1059 AQSDKILNKI

-1146 NNNYVLHL
+1146 NNNYVIHL

-1177 TNSFV
+1177 SNSFV

-1206 AYLHDVVTAGSRAR
+1206 VYIHDVATAGSRAS
-1220 FYGVSGACY
+1220 FYGVAGACY

-1244 NALTYL
+1244 NAITYL

-1267 NLIEAD
+1267 SLIEAD
-1273 FSNVEDKKHATMLRD
+1273 FRNVEDKKHATMLRD

-1316 NKVNLHLVEVN
+1316 NKVNLHLVELN

>member
-20 IIQSGHHIDAMNI
+20 IIQSGHHTDAMNI

-56 PSTGTNVCICAY
+56 PNTGTNVCICAY

-83 LGFDGIYKMSTLD
+83 LGFDGIYKVSTLD

-114 LNFNTASKIHSV
+114 LNFNTANKIHSV
-126 NILYGETEADDI
+126 NILYGETEAEDI
-138 LLFVDSLGRPTK
+138 LLFIDSLGRPTK

-163 SEINRTYIDVHVNPP
+163 SEIDRSYIDVHVKPP
-178 LSPIKCT
+178 MSPIKCT

-226 PFDYLKQQGTKNN
+226 PFDYLRQQGTKNN
-239 SRIALF
+239 SRIALY
-245 MSTGGSN
+245 MSSGGSN

-265 EVTSDYFLV
+265 EVSSDYFLV
-274 DSIDKAILSLSD
+274 DSIDKSISSIPD
-286 NSVYK
+286 NSLYR
-291 YNFYNNGVYEFLDQR
+291 YDFYNNGVYEFLDQR
-306 EIDLIFD
+306 EIDLAFD

-343 VTGSLSSE
+343 VTGSISTVSFD
-351 LNNYLTQPNGLLFV
+351 YLTQPNGLLFV
-365 ASSRGED
+365 ASSKGED
-372 SSNTA
+372 NLSSA
-377 GSIVLTIAGTGTLD
+377 ADIVLTIAGTGTLD
-391 VNNNTSILDSV
+391 GGNKTSILESV

-412 MVDSLGAAVN
+412 MVDASGTPVG
-422 ITYDATSQTVDT
+422 ITYNATSQTIDT
-434 ILAGIGTIATGL
+434 ILAGIGSVATGL
-446 GFTVSSISNHSI
+446 GFTVSVVSNHSI

-465 KLLNSSFRANNQNI
+465 RLLGSSFRTNSQSI
-479 VADSFNVYSEL
+479 FSDSSSVYSEL

-503 DVKGKTNGVVYP
+503 DSKGKTNGVVYP
-515 IQAFDKST
+515 VQAFDKST
-523 SEYASFPPLL
+523 SEYASVATSST
-533 YDYIV
+533 DYV
-538 NYVKLSITSRPPS
+538 RLSITSRPPS

-571 WVTND
+571 WVTNN
-576 VATGSSDSAISAD
+576 VATGSSDSSIATD

-601 VYNEILNSESGIN
+601 TYNEILNSDRGIN

-623 KFVSRYQTGTFND
+623 KFISRYNSGTFND

-656 PKIGGKARDGKY
+656 PKIGGKAKEGKY

-673 SDISS
+673 SDLSS
-678 DISAQFKVDGSMFF
+678 DISTQFKVDGSMFF
-692 GNYLIVIY
+692 GNYLVVIY

-707 SDKTFFYEFGP
+707 TDNTFFFEFGP
-718 SLGIGDAGLATR
+718 SLAIGDAGLSTR
-730 YHIGNGQA
+730 YHVGNGDS
-738 SDDNNGNQSTN
+738 SDPNSSNQSTN
-749 LTYPALVRFHTG
+749 LVTPALVSFHTG
-761 DCYTKYRNNIPIVLG
+761 DCYTKYRKNIPIVLG
-776 KYDGSL
+776 KYEGSL
-782 TSYSHS
+782 SAYSHS
-788 VSAGNIYST
+788 VSAGDTYST
-797 MKMSMPSQDNSAFRV
+797 MKISLPTEDNAAFKV
-812 SSQTEQLSNG
+812 TPQTEQLSAG
-822 YALGDYPLYA
+822 YGSGNYPTYTD
-832 NDAGFFFFNKSTTEE
+832 NAGFFFYNKSTTEII
-847 LKIRIRGT
+847 KIRITGT

-870 KKVPSLAP
+870 KKVPNMAP
-878 LTVTT
+878 LIVTT
-883 TDLTDVVDISNAPVA
+883 TDLTGVIDISNAPVA

-903 APVEVQF
+903 TPVDIQF
-910 DKVISVRQTDK
+910 DKVIALNPTEKV
-921 ISLMAEGTT
+921 SLMAEGTP
-930 FAQSVVLFS
+930 FAQSAVLFS

-944 VYRNVEKIHVTEELV
+944 VYRNVENIPVTEEIV

-974 LFDRAAKR
+974 VFDRTAKR
-982 GYYGN
+982 GYYGS
-987 LVRYGQNYLAGSSV
+987 LVRYSQNFIAGSSV

-1013 EYDLQHGDIERF
+1013 EYDLQYGDIERF

-1044 IFQSLIQDTSGSSLI
+1044 VFQSLIQDTSGSSLI
-1059 AQSDRILNKI
+1059 AQSDKILNKI

-1146 NNNYVLHL
+1146 NNNYVIHL

-1177 TNSFV
+1177 SNSFV
-1182 SFYSYYPEAMVFS
+1182 SFFSYYPEAMVFS

-1206 AYLHDVVTAGSRAR
+1206 VYIHDVATAGSRAS
-1220 FYGVSGACY
+1220 FYGVAGACY

-1244 NALTYL
+1244 NAITYL

-1267 NLIEAD
+1267 SLIEAD
-1273 FSNVEDKKHATMLRD
+1273 FRNVEDKKHATMLRD

>member
-56 PSTGTNVCICAY
+56 PNTGTNVCICAY

-83 LGFDGIYKMSTLD
+83 LGFDGIYKVSTLN

-114 LNFNTASKIHSV
+114 LNFNTANKIHSV
-126 NILYGETEADDI
+126 NILYGETEAEDI
-138 LLFVDSLGRPTK
+138 LLFIDSLGRPTK

-163 SEINRTYIDVHVNPP
+163 SEIDRSYIDVHVKPP
-178 LSPIKCT
+178 MSPIKCT

-226 PFDYLKQQGTKNN
+226 PFDYLRQQGTKNN
-239 SRIALF
+239 SRIALY
-245 MSTGGSN
+245 MSSGGSN

-265 EVTSDYFLV
+265 EVTSDYFLI
-274 DSIDKAILSLSD
+274 DSIDKSISSISD
-286 NSVYK
+286 NSLYR
-291 YNFYNNGVYEFLDQR
+291 YDFYNNGVYEFLDQR
-306 EIDLIFD
+306 EIDLAFD

-329 IIYGGIKEGYDNPT
+329 IIYGGLKEGYDNPV
-343 VTGSLSSE
+343 VTGSISTVSFD
-351 LNNYLTQPNGLLFV
+351 YLTQPNGLLFV
-365 ASSRGED
+365 ASSKGED
-372 SSNTA
+372 NLSSA
-377 GSIVLTIAGTGTLD
+377 SDIVLTIAGTGTLD
-391 VNNNTSILDSV
+391 GGNKTSILESV

-412 MVDSLGAAVN
+412 MVDASGTPVG
-422 ITYDATSQTVDT
+422 ITYNATSQTIDT
-434 ILAGIGTIATGL
+434 ILAGIGSVATGL
-446 GFTVSSISNHSI
+446 GFTVSAVSNHSI

-465 KLLNSSFRANNQNI
+465 RLLGSSFRTNSQSI
-479 VADSFNVYSEL
+479 FSDSSSVYSEL

-503 DVKGKTNGVVYP
+503 DSKGKTNGVVYP
-515 IQAFDKST
+515 VQAFDKST
-523 SEYASFPPLL
+523 SEYASVPTSST
-533 YDYIV
+533 DYV
-538 NYVKLSITSRPPS
+538 RLSITSRPPS

-565 IDKQIT
+565 IDSQTT
-571 WVTND
+571 WVTNN
-576 VATGSSDSAISAD
+576 VATGSSDTSLTTD

-601 VYNEILNSESGIN
+601 TYNEILNSDRGIN

-623 KFVSRYQTGTFND
+623 KFISRYQAGTFND

-656 PKIGGKARDGKY
+656 PRIGGKEKEGKY

-673 SDISS
+673 SDLSS

-707 SDKTFFYEFGP
+707 TDNTFFFEFGP
-718 SLGIGDAGLATR
+718 SLAIGDAGLSTR
-730 YHIGNGQA
+730 YHVGNGDS
-738 SDDNNGNQSTN
+738 SDPNSSNQSTN
-749 LTYPALVRFHTG
+749 LVTPALVSFHTG
-761 DCYTKYRNNIPIVLG
+761 DCYTKYRKNLPIVLG
-776 KYDGSL
+776 KYEGSL
-782 TSYSHS
+782 SAYSHS
-788 VSAGNIYST
+788 VSAGDTYST
-797 MKMSMPSQDNSAFRV
+797 MKISLPTEDNAAFRV
-812 SSQTEQLSNG
+812 TPQTEQLSAG
-822 YALGDYPLYA
+822 YGSGNYPLYA

-847 LKIRIRGT
+847 LKIRITGS

-870 KKVPSLAP
+870 KKFPNMAP
-878 LTVTT
+878 LAVTT
-883 TDLTDVVDISNAPVA
+883 TDLTGVIDISNAPVA

-903 APVEVQF
+903 TPVDIQF

-921 ISLMAEGTT
+921 ISLMAEGTP
-930 FAQSVVLFS
+930 FAQSAVLFS

-944 VYRNVEKIHVTEELV
+944 VYRNVEKIPVTEEIV

-974 LFDRAAKR
+974 VFDRTAKR
-982 GYYGN
+982 GYYGS
-987 LVRYGQNYLAGSSV
+987 LVRYSQNFIVGSSV
-1001 NDTNRFYDSNQD
+1001 NDTNRFYDINQD
-1013 EYDLQHGDIERF
+1013 EYDLQYGDIERF

-1030 SLRVFQQRNTGTVP
+1030 SLRVFQQRNTGAVP
-1044 IFQSLIQDTSGSSLI
+1044 VFQSLIQDTAGSSLI
-1059 AQSDRILNKI
+1059 AQSDKILNKI

-1128 KYYKFGYKDVIFG
+1128 KYYKFGYKDVVFG

-1146 NNNYVLHL
+1146 NNNYIVHL
-1154 QSVANIEPDLAIT
+1154 QAVANIEPDLAIT

-1177 TNSFV
+1177 SNSFV

-1206 AYLHDVVTAGSRAR
+1206 VYIHDVATASSRAS
-1220 FYGVSGACY
+1220 FYGVAGACY

-1244 NALTYL
+1244 NAITYL

-1260 TSIGQDS
+1260 TSTGQDS
-1267 NLIEAD
+1267 SLIEAD
-1273 FSNVEDKKHATMLRD
+1273 FRNVEDKKHATMLRD

-1316 NKVNLHLVEVN
+1316 NKVNLHLVELN

>member
-83 LGFDGIYKMSTLD
+83 SGLDGIYKMSTLD

-101 RIYQAGTASYPNI
+101 RIYQAGTSSYPNI
-114 LNFNTASKIHSV
+114 LNFNTANKIHSV

-157 ANEYSA
+157 NNEYSA

-185 YEHDNA
+185 YEHDNS

-226 PFDYLKQQGTKNN
+226 PFDYLRQQGTKNN

-245 MSTGGSN
+245 MSSGGSN

-265 EVTSDYFLV
+265 ESTSDYFLV
-274 DSIDKAILSLSD
+274 DSIDKSISSVPD
-286 NSVYK
+286 NSIYR

-306 EIDLIFD
+306 EIDLAFD
-313 KVPDEAN
+313 RVPDEAN

-343 VTGSLSSE
+343 VTGSLSTFSVD
-351 LNNYLTQPNGLLFV
+351 YMTQPNGLLFV
-365 ASSRGED
+365 ASARGED
-372 SSNTA
+372 TSNVA
-377 GSIVLTIAGTGTLD
+377 SDIVLTIAGTGTLD
-391 VNNNTSILDSV
+391 VNNRTSVLDSV
-402 NATGHTYIIN
+402 NATGHTYVIN
-412 MVDSLGAAVN
+412 MADAAGNAVN
-422 ITYDATSQTVDT
+422 INYNATSQTIDT
-434 ILAGIGTIATGL
+434 ILAGIGSAATGL
-446 GFTVSSISNHSI
+446 GFTVSSVTNRSI
-458 TISKSGV
+458 TISKAGV
-465 KLLNSSFRANNQNI
+465 KLLGSSFRTDNQNI
-479 VADSFNVYSEL
+479 LSATSNVYSEL

-503 DVKGKTNGVVYP
+503 DIKGKTNGVVYP
-515 IQAFDKST
+515 VQAFDKST
-523 SEYASFPPLL
+523 SEYVSVPTDFTE
-533 YDYIV
+533 YIS
-538 NYVKLSITSRPPS
+538 LSITSRPPS
-551 WAVKYSVVRSDNKT
+551 WAVKYSVVRSENKT
-565 IDKQIT
+565 IDTQIT
-571 WVTND
+571 WITNN
-576 VATGSSDSAISAD
+576 VATGSSDTSIVSD
-589 ALVTY
+589 ELVTY
-594 VGIQNMG
+594 VGIQNMTT
-601 VYNEILNSESGIN
+601 YNEILNSERGIN
-614 YDFVEGDRV
+614 YDFVEGDRI
-623 KFVSRYQTGTFND
+623 KFISRYQSGSFND
-636 LKAAYA
+636 LKATLVT
-642 SGTYDYEIIGTEIN
+642 GTYDYEIIGTEVN
-656 PKIGGKARDGKY
+656 PKIGGKTKEGQY
-668 LKLRY
+668 IKLRY
-673 SDISS
+673 SDLSGDLSS
-678 DISAQFKVDGSMFF
+678 EFKVDGSMFF
-692 GNYLIVIY
+692 GNYLVVIY
-700 RQKKRSS
+700 RQKKRSAD
-707 SDKTFFYEFGP
+707 DKTFFYEFGP

-730 YHIGNGQA
+730 YHIGNTDSA
-738 SDDNNGNQSTN
+738 YTNNGNQTTDLSF
-749 LTYPALVRFHTG
+749 PAIINFHTG
-761 DCYTKYRNNIPIVLG
+761 DCYTKFRKNIPIVLG
-776 KYDGSL
+776 RYEGSL
-782 TSYSHS
+782 NSYSHS

-797 MKMSMPSQDNSAFRV
+797 MKIGLPSQDNAAYRV

-822 YALGDYPLYA
+822 YGSGDYPLYA
-832 NDAGFFFFNKSTTEE
+832 NDAGFFFFNKSSTEMI
-847 LKIRIRGT
+847 KIRVTGS

-870 KKVPSLAP
+870 KKVPGIAP
-878 LTVTT
+878 LVVTT
-883 TDLTDVVDISNAPVA
+883 SDLTGVIDISNAPVA

-903 APVEVQF
+903 TPVDIQF
-910 DKVISVRQTDK
+910 DKIITLNPTEKV
-921 ISLMAEGTT
+921 SLMAEGTT

-939 EFNIE
+939 EFNVE
-944 VYRNVEKIHVTEELV
+944 VYRNVDRIPVTEEIL
-959 SDSSRLYFSGNGRPF
+959 SDSSRLYFNGNGRPF
-974 LFDRAAKR
+974 VFDRTAKR

-987 LVRYGQNYLAGSSV
+987 LVRYSQNYIAGSSI

-1059 AQSDRILNKI
+1059 AQSDKILNNI

-1108 GITALSKTYK
+1108 GITALSKIYK

-1141 AYDKL
+1141 EYDKL
-1146 NNNYVLHL
+1146 NNNYVVHL
-1154 QSVANIEPDLAIT
+1154 QAVPNIEPDLAIT

-1177 TNSFV
+1177 SNSFV

-1260 TSIGQDS
+1260 TSMGQDS
-1267 NLIEAD
+1267 SLIEAD

-1301 KGDWIKVKLSAKSPQ
+1301 KGDWIKIKLSAKSPQ

>member
-114 LNFNTASKIHSV
+114 LNFNTANKIHSV
-126 NILYGETEADDI
+126 NILYGETEAEDI
-138 LLFVDSLGRPTK
+138 LLFIDSLGRPTK

-163 SEINRTYIDVHVNPP
+163 SEIDRSYIDVHVKPP
-178 LSPIKCT
+178 MSTIKCT

-226 PFDYLKQQGTKNN
+226 PYDALRQQPTKNN
-239 SRIALF
+239 SRIALY
-245 MSTGGSN
+245 MSSGGNN

-274 DSIDKAILSLSD
+274 DSIDKSVSSVPNNILYRYD
-286 NSVYK
+286 
-291 YNFYNNGVYEFLDQR
+291 FYNNGVYEFLDQR
-306 EIDLIFD
+306 EIDLAFD

-329 IIYGGIKEGYDNPT
+329 IIYGGIKEGYDNPV
-343 VTGSLSSE
+343 VTGSIATLSFD
-351 LNNYLTQPNGLLFV
+351 YLTQPNGLLFV
-365 ASSRGED
+365 AASNGED
-372 SSNTA
+372 SL
-377 GSIVLTIAGTGTLD
+377 GSAANIVLTIAGAGTLD
-391 VNNNTSILDSV
+391 GGNKTSVLESV

-412 MVDSLGAAVN
+412 MVDASGTPVG
-422 ITYDATSQTVDT
+422 ITYNATSQTIDT
-434 ILAGIGTIATGL
+434 ILAAIGSVATGL
-446 GFTVSSISNHSI
+446 GFTVSAVSNHSI

-465 KLLNSSFRANNQNI
+465 KLLGSSFRTNSQSLFS
-479 VADSFNVYSEL
+479 DSSSVYSEL

-503 DVKGKTNGVVYP
+503 DSKGKTNGVVYP
-515 IQAFDKST
+515 VQAFDKST
-523 SEYASFPPLL
+523 SEYASVPTSSS
-533 YDYIV
+533 DYV
-538 NYVKLSITSRPPS
+538 RLSITSRPPS

-565 IDKQIT
+565 IDRQTT
-571 WVTND
+571 WVTNN
-576 VATGSSDSAISAD
+576 VATGSSDTSLTTD

-601 VYNEILNSESGIN
+601 TYNEILNSDRGIN

-623 KFVSRYQTGTFND
+623 KFISRYQAGAFND
-636 LKAAYA
+636 LKAAYP

-656 PKIGGKARDGKY
+656 PKIGGKAKEGKY

-673 SDISS
+673 SDLAT

-707 SDKTFFYEFGP
+707 TENTFFFEFGP
-718 SLGIGDAGLATR
+718 SLGIGDAGLSTR
-730 YHIGNGQA
+730 YHVGNGDS
-738 SDDNNGNQSTN
+738 SDVNSSNQSTN
-749 LTYPALVRFHTG
+749 LVTPALVSFHTG

-776 KYDGSL
+776 KYEGSL
-782 TSYSHS
+782 SSYSHS

-797 MKMSMPSQDNSAFRV
+797 MKISLPSQDNTAFRV

-822 YALGDYPLYA
+822 YGSGDYPVYA

-847 LKIRIRGT
+847 LKIRITGT

-870 KKVPSLAP
+870 KKVPNLAP
-878 LTVTT
+878 LAVTT
-883 TDLTDVVDISNAPVA
+883 TDLTSVVDISNAPVA

-921 ISLMAEGTT
+921 ISLMAEGTV

-939 EFNIE
+939 EFNVE
-944 VYRNVEKIHVTEELV
+944 VYRNVEKIPVTEELV

-974 LFDRAAKR
+974 IFDRTAKM
-982 GYYGN
+982 GYYGS
-987 LVRYGQNYLAGSSV
+987 LVRYSQNFIAGSSV
-1001 NDTNRFYDSNQD
+1001 NDTNRFYDTNQD
-1013 EYDLQHGDIERF
+1013 EYDLQYGDIERF

-1030 SLRVFQQRNTGTVP
+1030 SLRVFQQRNTGAVP
-1044 IFQSLIQDTSGSSLI
+1044 VFQSLIQDTSGSSLI

-1146 NNNYVLHL
+1146 NNNYVVHL
-1154 QSVANIEPDLAIT
+1154 QAVSNIEPTLAIT

-1177 TNSFV
+1177 SNSFV

-1206 AYLHDVVTAGSRAR
+1206 AYIHDVITAGARAL
-1220 FYGVSGACY
+1220 FYGVAGACY

-1244 NALTYL
+1244 NAITYL

-1260 TSIGQDS
+1260 TSTGQDS
-1267 NLIEAD
+1267 SLIEAD
-1273 FSNVEDKKHATMLRD
+1273 FRNVEDKKHATMLRD

-1316 NKVNLHLVEVN
+1316 NKVNLHLVELN

>member
-20 IIQSGHHIDAMNI
+20 IIQSGHHTDAMNI

-83 LGFDGIYKMSTLD
+83 LGYDGIYKMSTLD

-101 RIYQAGTASYPNI
+101 RIYQAGTGSYPNI
-114 LNFNTASKIHSV
+114 LNFNTANKIHSV

-178 LSPIKCT
+178 MSPIKCT

-226 PFDYLKQQGTKNN
+226 PFDYLRQQGIKNN

-265 EVTSDYFLV
+265 ESTSDYFLV
-274 DSIDKAILSLSD
+274 DSIDKSISSLSD
-286 NSVYK
+286 NSIYK

-329 IIYGGIKEGYDNPT
+329 LIYGGIKEGYDNPT
-343 VTGSLSSE
+343 VTGSLSTFSID
-351 LNNYLTQPNGLLFV
+351 YMTQPNGLVFV
-365 ASSRGED
+365 ASAKGED
-372 SSNTA
+372 TSNVA
-377 GSIVLTIAGTGTLD
+377 SDIVLTIAGTGTLD
-391 VNNNTSILDSV
+391 VNNKTSVLDSV
-402 NATGHTYIIN
+402 NATGHTYVVN
-412 MVDSLGAAVN
+412 MVDASGNAININYNAA
-422 ITYDATSQTVDT
+422 SQTIDT
-434 ILAGIGTIATGL
+434 ILTGIGSVASGL
-446 GFTVSSISNHSI
+446 GFTVSAVTNHSI

-465 KLLNSSFRANNQNI
+465 KLLGSSFRTNNQNI
-479 VADSFNVYSEL
+479 LSDSSSVYSEL

-503 DVKGKTNGVVYP
+503 DIKGKTNGVVYP

-523 SEYASFPPLL
+523 SEYVSVPTAFT
-533 YDYIV
+533 DYIS
-538 NYVKLSITSRPPS
+538 LSITSRPPS
-551 WAVKYSVVRSDNKT
+551 WAVKYSVVRSENKT

-576 VATGSSDSAISAD
+576 VATGSSDSAIATD
-589 ALVTY
+589 GLVTY
-594 VGIQNMG
+594 VGIQNMTI
-601 VYNEILNSESGIN
+601 YNEILNSDRGIN
-614 YDFVEGDRV
+614 YDFVEGDRI
-623 KFVSRYQTGTFND
+623 KFISRYQTGTFND
-636 LKAAYA
+636 LKAALVT
-642 SGTYDYEIIGTEIN
+642 GTYDYEIIGTEIN
-656 PKIGGKARDGKY
+656 PKIGGKDKEGKY
-668 LKLRY
+668 IKVRY
-673 SDISS
+673 SDLSGDLSS
-678 DISAQFKVDGSMFF
+678 EFKVDGSVFF
-692 GNYLIVIY
+692 GNYLVVIY

-707 SDKTFFYEFGP
+707 DDKTFFYEFGP
-718 SLGIGDAGLATR
+718 SLGIGNAGLATR
-730 YHIGNGQA
+730 YHIGNTDSA
-738 SDDNNGNQSTN
+738 YTNNGNQSTD
-749 LTYPALVRFHTG
+749 LVTPAIINFHTG
-761 DCYTKYRNNIPIVLG
+761 DCYTKFRKNLPIILG
-776 KYDGSL
+776 KYEGSL
-782 TSYSHS
+782 REYSHA
-788 VSAGNIYST
+788 VSPGHIYST
-797 MKMSMPSQDNSAFRV
+797 MKINLPSVDNSAYRV
-812 SSQTEQLSNG
+812 SSQTEQLSGG
-822 YALGDYPLYA
+822 YGSGDYPLYA
-832 NDAGFFFFNKSTTEE
+832 NDAGFFFYNKSTTEE
-847 LKIRIRGT
+847 LKIRIRGS
-855 FRAYGTKTSYMKLVL
+855 FRAYGTKNSYMKLVL
-870 KKVPSLAP
+870 KKVPQLAP
-878 LTVTT
+878 LVVTT
-883 TDLTDVVDISNAPVA
+883 SELTGVIDISNAPVA
-898 SGSPG
+898 VGSPG
-903 APVEVQF
+903 TPVDVQF

-921 ISLMAEGTT
+921 ISLMAESTV

-939 EFNIE
+939 EFNVE
-944 VYRNVEKIHVTEELV
+944 VYRNVDRIPVTEEVV

-974 LFDRAAKR
+974 VFDRTAKR
-982 GYYGN
+982 GYYGS
-987 LVRYGQNYLAGSSV
+987 LVRYGQSYLAGSSI

-1013 EYDLQHGDIERF
+1013 EYDLQYGDIERL

-1030 SLRVFQQRNTGTVP
+1030 SLRVFQQRNTGAVP

-1059 AQSDRILNKI
+1059 AQSDKILNKI
-1069 QYYSGNYGIGN
+1069 QYYAGNYGIGN

-1090 VDYFVDTVNGAIV
+1090 IDYFVDTVNGAIV

-1108 GITALSKTYK
+1108 GITALSKIYK

-1128 KYYKFGYKDVIFG
+1128 KYYKFGYKDVVFG
-1141 AYDKL
+1141 AYDKVT
-1146 NNNYVLHL
+1146 NNYIVHL
-1154 QSVANIEPDLAIT
+1154 QAVSNIEPTLSIT

-1206 AYLHDVVTAGSRAR
+1206 AYIHDVVTAGSRAS
-1220 FYGVSGACY
+1220 FYGIPGACY

-1250 GDGVWEVVSN
+1250 GDGSWEVVSS

-1267 NLIEAD
+1267 SLIESD
-1273 FSNVEDKKHATMLRD
+1273 FRDVEDKKHATMLRD